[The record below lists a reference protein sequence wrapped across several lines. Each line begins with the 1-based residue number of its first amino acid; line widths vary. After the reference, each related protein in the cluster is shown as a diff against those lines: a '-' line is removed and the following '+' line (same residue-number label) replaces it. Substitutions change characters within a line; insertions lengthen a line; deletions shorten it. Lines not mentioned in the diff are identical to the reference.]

1 MKISRLLYFIIFLF
15 ILFSLDIYANND
27 FRPFCRWPNMM
38 MWGWGGLLMC
48 LLFLLFIGLIVYLI
62 IKSAKPTSTEISHK
76 ENTALEILKRR
87 YAKGEVSKEE
97 FERMKKDL
105 ED

>member
-1 MKISRLLYFIIFLF
+1 MKILRLFYILF
-15 ILFSLDIYANND
+15 ILFLLFSLDIYANND
-27 FRPFCRWPNMM
+27 FCPFWRWPNMM
-38 MWGWGGLLMC
+38 MWGWGGLFMG

-62 IKSAKPTSTEISHK
+62 IRSAKPTSTEISHK
-76 ENTALEILKRR
+76 ENTALEILKKR

-97 FERMKKDL
+97 FEKMKKDL